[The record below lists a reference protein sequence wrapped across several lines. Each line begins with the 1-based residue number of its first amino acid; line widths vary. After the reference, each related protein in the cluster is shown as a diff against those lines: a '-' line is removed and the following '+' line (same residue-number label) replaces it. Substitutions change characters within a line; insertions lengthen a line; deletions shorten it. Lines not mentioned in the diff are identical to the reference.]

1 MNDLPLDFYC
11 EELRR
16 ELDILTSHEPVKIKD
31 WMSKENKVLWPLS
44 VSGAADWRNRNVH
57 DIRAALRAKVVVT
70 PNRTNSAGGSTLG
83 TVSKKEAA

>member
-1 MNDLPLDFYC
+1 M
-11 EELRR
+11 
-16 ELDILTSHEPVKIKD
+16 TSHEPVKVKE

-70 PNRTNSAGGSTLG
+70 PNRVNSAGDSTLG
-83 TVSKKEAA
+83 GGSKEAS